1 MKAHITQMEH
11 QSRLVLQW
19 IPAHCGVPGNEK
31 ADQLAKQ
38 GSEQEQPQS
47 QLTFNEKKT
56 LIKQHRKQPTG
67 PHDDYHLLNREGQ
80 VIIFRLRTGH
90 NRLHHHMFTKFKIG
104 TSALCEC
111 RHSPQKTEHVL
122 QECSLFRTQRERH
135 WPDPTGLDIKF

>member
-1 MKAHITQMEH
+1 MILTDAKSVLEALQAGKLTDLKAYITQMEH

-56 LIKQHRKQPTG
+56 LIKQHRKQPTS
-67 PHDDYHLLNREGQ
+67 PRDDYRLLNREGQ
-80 VIIFRLRTGH
+80 VIIQT
-90 NRLHHHMFTKFKIG
+90 
-104 TSALCEC
+104 
-111 RHSPQKTEHVL
+111 
-122 QECSLFRTQRERH
+122 
-135 WPDPTGLDIKF
+135 